1 MSDYK
6 NIKEMH
12 REVFSLLDSYKVG
25 GALNVAENMSLA
37 VKLPHHRD
45 NVRQI
50 RETYK
55 YMVHY
60 LLEGV
65 ADAGRD
71 TMYADITEQI
81 RTIADA
87 SLREAK
93 ALDSPDL
100 YSSTLRLARLK
111 KFNLPGMIADFNS
124 LGMEMSLAESAGS
137 DLSEYRRHR
146 ETALQD
152 IFSSLLVSYGA
163 KDDYREVVRFLM
175 DADADSILAAQVV
188 SAMTL
193 SLIIL
198 FDGPKLEAL
207 IELYNHYDSTGDEK
221 MAARALAG
229 VIFAIYASP
238 KRVMDNPAIV
248 RQLDMWQDSIMT
260 YRRLRETV
268 RVIIGTR
275 DTERVTAKMREEV
288 MPELMKMRPDI
299 MKTMQNLSES
309 PADLESAL
317 LENNPEWE
325 ERLEK
330 SGITR
335 KMQELSEMQNDGA
348 DLLMVTFSNL
358 KQFPFFN
365 VAANWFLPYSP
376 DHTSINVPEESREA
390 IINLLSLGGVI
401 SDSDKYSLS
410 LALGQMP
417 AAQRDMMLGQFSAQF
432 NQMSE
437 EIKERQLKSSTPVF
451 DSEILM
457 VVRDMYRFFK
467 LFRNRM
473 QLPDP
478 FERPFDFQSIPVVGK
493 MMEDDEVLRI
503 AAEFYFKRG
512 YYSEALPLLES
523 VLESNPQEVSLLE
536 KIGYCHQILGSLEQ
550 AREAFMKAELLQNP
564 SQWLLRKLA
573 FVNRQL
579 GNYEEAIKYHTA
591 ALEKEPDSVQLLTGL
606 GTTLLAKGDTASALR
621 NFYHANYVQP
631 DAPSIMRLVART
643 ELLNGNF
650 AKSADYYLR
659 IPENERTDRDW
670 IGAGHAEM
678 VQGHYR
684 KAFDYYSKA
693 FKTNA
698 NDFEKIFLSDM
709 PQLEQLGYDVK
720 AGRIIADKILYP

>member
-1 MSDYK
+1 MSDYN

-12 REVFSLLDSYKVG
+12 REVFSMLDSCKVG

-50 RETYK
+50 RETYR

-60 LLEGV
+60 LIEGV

-71 TMYADITEQI
+71 ALYADISEQI

-93 ALDSPDL
+93 AIDSPDL
-100 YSSTLRLARLK
+100 YSSTLRLVRHK
-111 KFNLPGMIADFNS
+111 KFNLKGLITDYNA
-124 LGMEMSLAESAGS
+124 LGSEMCLAEAAGS
-137 DLSEYRRHR
+137 DLSEYRHR
-146 ETALQD
+146 RESALQD
-152 IFSSLLVSYGA
+152 IFSSILVSYGA
-163 KDDYREVVRFLM
+163 KDDYRSLVEFLS
-175 DADADSILAAQVV
+175 DGNADRMLAAQVV

-193 SLIIL
+193 SLIVL
-198 FDGPKLEAL
+198 FDGPKLESL
-207 IELYNHYDSTGDEK
+207 IELYNHYDSVCDEK
-221 MAARALAG
+221 MAARTLAG
-229 VIFAIYASP
+229 IIFALYSSP
-238 KRVMDNPAIV
+238 RRVTDNQALV
-248 RQLDMWQDSIMT
+248 KLLELSQDSIMT

-275 DTERVTAKMREEV
+275 DTERVAAKMREEV

-299 MKTMQNLSES
+299 IKTMQDLNDS
-309 PADLESAL
+309 PADIESAL

-365 VAANWFLPYSP
+365 AAANWFLPYTP
-376 DHTSINVPEESREA
+376 DHSSINLAADSRNA
-390 IINLLSLGGVI
+390 MINLLSLGGII

-410 LALGQMP
+410 LAMGQMP

-457 VVRDMYRFFK
+457 VVRDLYRFFK
-467 LFRNRM
+467 LYRNRT

-478 FERPFDFQSIPVVGK
+478 FERPFDFLSIPVVGK
-493 MMEDDEVLRI
+493 MMEDDEVLGI

-512 YYSEALPLLES
+512 YCSEALPLLES

-536 KIGYCHQILGSLEQ
+536 KIGYCHQILGNPGQ
-550 AREAFMKAELLQNP
+550 ARDAFMRAELLQNP
-564 SQWLLRKLA
+564 SQWLLSKLA
-573 FVNRQL
+573 FVNRRL
-579 GNYEEAIKYHTA
+579 GNYDEAVKYYTL
-591 ALEKEPDSVQLLTGL
+591 ALEKEPDSVSLLTGL
-606 GTTLLAKGDTASALR
+606 GSTLLAKGDMSSALR

-631 DAPSIMRLVART
+631 ESPSIMRLVARA

-650 AKSADYYLR
+650 AKSSEYYLR
-659 IPENERTDRDW
+659 IPDNERIERDW
-670 IGAGHAEM
+670 LGAGHAEM
-678 VQGHYR
+678 VQGHFR
-684 KAFDYYSKA
+684 NAFGYYSSAAKA
-693 FKTNA
+693 SPA
-698 NDFEKIFLSDM
+698 EFESLFLADM
-709 PQLEQLGYDVK
+709 PVLEKLGYDVK
-720 AGRIIADKILYP
+720 AGRILADKILYP